1 MSFND
6 KVVLV
11 TGGSSGIGAAIA
23 IKFAQEGAKVAIVGR
38 NQEKLKN
45 TAKKCGNP
53 LVIIADVTKEDD
65 VKRIASETLKHFGKL
80 DILVNNAGI
89 APFATIQA
97 DNAMQ
102 VFHEIMSTNLNSAVQ
117 LTHLTAAELVKTKG
131 NIINISSVAGMKAFP
146 GMFAYCASKAALD
159 HFSRAIAL
167 ELASSGVRVNVVNPG
182 PVATDIGDNMFPTK
196 EEKEKA
202 MQRAADGT
210 ALGRISEPEEIAD
223 IVLFLA
229 SDKARAVT
237 GSCYVSDNGFLLKG
251 IPT

>member
-45 TAKKCGNP
+45 TAQKCGNP
-53 LVIIADVTKEDD
+53 LVIVADVTKEDD

-89 APFATIQA
+89 CPFASIQA

-102 VFHEIMSTNLNSAVQ
+102 VYDEIMSTNLRSTVL
-117 LTHLTAAELVKTKG
+117 LTHLTVPELVKTKG
-131 NIINISSVAGMKAFP
+131 NIINISSVAAFKVAP
-146 GMFAYCASKAALD
+146 GLFAYCASKAAMD

-167 ELASSGVRVNVVNPG
+167 ELAPSGVRVNVVNPG
-182 PVATDIGDNMFPTK
+182 PVATDIGATMFPTK
-196 EEKEKA
+196 EEQDNFFKKVV
-202 MQRAADGT
+202 DGT

-229 SDKARAVT
+229 SDKARGIT
-237 GSCYVSDNGFLLKG
+237 GSSYVSDNGYSVKG
-251 IPT
+251 VQA